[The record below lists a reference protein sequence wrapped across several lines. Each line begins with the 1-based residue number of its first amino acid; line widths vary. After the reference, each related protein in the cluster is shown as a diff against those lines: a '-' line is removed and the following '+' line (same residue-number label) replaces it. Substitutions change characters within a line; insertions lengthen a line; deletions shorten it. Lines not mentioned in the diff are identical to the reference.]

1 MSVPGAFSIA
11 RRSPRQP
18 VLARY
23 HQAAKVFTLIDAG
36 VAATAGSTV
45 IRTWKNW
52 MAEATRIGEPALRSP
67 RVFACLVMTFY
78 LLSALPLLAR
88 AHFDLSVF
96 IVAGDQFVNPAQLAS
111 PIIVKDHSAG
121 YDGQFYYRI
130 ALAPLHLQQADAF
143 GVHFD
148 SAPWRVQRI
157 LYPVL
162 SWGVA
167 LGRPAFVPA
176 SLFLVNLAGIAI
188 IGFAAVR
195 LTSRLSL
202 PAYTSLAIA
211 LWPGLIFSLTH
222 DTTEIVAAAFLLA
235 AVEAYFAQKL
245 VLFAALIGLAALA
258 RETSV
263 LFIGGVFCFELMDA
277 IRRRTKVGRWHRPII
292 VMLAFL
298 PFLLWR
304 ELQFV
309 IFDQAPPAADI
320 KHNLDWPFV
329 GFVETIGDGLLG
341 QGPYGKMLIS
351 RVYLLGTVALLA
363 TFCAAVAVRVP
374 RLLPS
379 RRGVLAAGWLPIM
392 ALMVLLS
399 ADPWT
404 AYFRAFTEC
413 DIIGCLILACR
424 PPSRSACQILFAGC
438 LLAWVGAWAISAHAV
453 W

>member
-1 MSVPGAFSIA
+1 
-11 RRSPRQP
+11 
-18 VLARY
+18 
-23 HQAAKVFTLIDAG
+23 
-36 VAATAGSTV
+36 
-45 IRTWKNW
+45 
-52 MAEATRIGEPALRSP
+52 MAEANGIGELALRSP
-67 RVFACLVMTFY
+67 RGFACLMMTFY
-78 LLSALPLLAR
+78 LLSALPLLAH
-88 AHFDLSVF
+88 ANFDLSVF
-96 IVAGDQFVNPAQLAS
+96 IVAGDQFVNPAQLVS
-111 PIIVKDHSAG
+111 PIIVKGHSAG

-130 ALAPLHLQQADAF
+130 ALAPLNQQPDAF
-143 GVHFD
+143 GVHLD

-167 LGRPAFVPA
+167 LGRPEFVPA
-176 SLFLVNLAGIAI
+176 SLFLVNLAGIAM

-202 PAYTSLAIA
+202 PAYTSLAVT

-245 VLFAALIGLAALA
+245 VLFAALVGLAALA

-263 LFIGGVFCFELMDA
+263 LFIAGVFCFELADA
-277 IRRRTKVGRWHRPII
+277 MRRRTKAGRWRRPII

-298 PFLLWR
+298 PFLIWR

-309 IFDQAPPAADI
+309 IFEQAPPAADI

-329 GFVETIGDGLLG
+329 GFVETIRDGMLG
-341 QGPYGKMLIS
+341 RGPYGKMLLS
-351 RVYLLGTVALLA
+351 RIYLLGSVALLA

-374 RLLPS
+374 KLLS
-379 RRGVLAAGWLPIM
+379 SDRGALAAGWVPIM

-413 DIIGCLILACR
+413 YIIGCLIVACR
-424 PPSRSACQILFAGC
+424 PPSRSASQILFAGC
-438 LLAWVGAWAISAHAV
+438 LPAWVGAWSISAHAV